1 MVETIGAG
9 GGSRVRSKIGQTFH
23 AYMSEHQSLYLFG
36 VILVAMGVIFG
47 AIIVNSLEL
56 TQKEE
61 LAGFLQY
68 FFANV
73 NDHGITE
80 PGAHFQQTFAFHLKT
95 VGIIWILGLS
105 IIGLPLILL
114 LLFLKGVVVGFT
126 VGFLVD
132 QLQWQGV
139 MYAIT
144 GVLPQNMLI
153 VPALLIVG
161 VGGISF
167 SLRLIRTRLMSKR
180 DYILPYFWSYT
191 AIMVVMLIVLTVA
204 SLFEAYISPSLM
216 QYVIK

>member
-1 MVETIGAG
+1 MP
-9 GGSRVRSKIGQTFH
+9 SKIGQTFQ
-23 AYMSEHQSLYLFG
+23 AYISEHQSLYLFA
-36 VILVAMGVIFG
+36 VILFTMGVIFG

-56 TQKEE
+56 TQKQE
-61 LAGFLQY
+61 LVGFLQY

-73 NDHGITE
+73 NDNGIAE

-139 MYAIT
+139 MFAVT

-180 DYILPYFWSYT
+180 DIILPYFWSYT

-216 QYVIK
+216 QYVIN